1 MALFSYFLFG
11 YFWSLN
17 RSIGRLSLSC
27 RPADRAQVR
36 CLHITAP
43 SQVRSLSQSSRL
55 LPAHQTVR
63 HIRQDSVDEILN
75 NCFFFVLLLLA
86 VVFANV
92 ARRFSSSDSI
102 SELDLST
109 RRAGGGVGGKDTDS
123 PTHGTPPGT
132 PPPPYRRPVSPLAE
146 DGNGSEVICYPEA
159 PARSILGS
167 GVCHLLT
174 VYCVLFSRRRRRQ
187 ARSQLLIKPRLPES
201 FMPARKPS

>member
-75 NCFFFVLLLLA
+75 NRFFLFFFSLL
-86 VVFANV
+86 F
-92 ARRFSSSDSI
+92 
-102 SELDLST
+102 
-109 RRAGGGVGGKDTDS
+109 S
-123 PTHGTPPGT
+123 PTQLGASARPIPLASWIYRPDVPVAVLVAKTRTPPRT
-132 PPPPYRRPVSPLAE
+132 ALL
-146 DGNGSEVICYPEA
+146 
-159 PARSILGS
+159 PA
-167 GVCHLLT
+167 HLHRLT
-174 VYCVLFSRRRRRQ
+174 GDPSVL
-187 ARSQLLIKPRLPES
+187 
-201 FMPARKPS
+201 